1 MRVKFTG
8 SCLKQPKI
16 LYTHG
21 KVVNI
26 YIVSELGASSCHN
39 NNPTLK
45 YCLFGAVTLTK
56 NANIDKYGWSG
67 YWIGFD
73 GKSAFANRV

>member
-16 LYTHG
+16 PYTHG

-26 YIVSELGASSCHN
+26 YTVSELGASSSHN
-39 NNPTLK
+39 NEPTLK
-45 YCLFGAVTLTK
+45 YCLFGAITLTK
-56 NANIDKYGWSG
+56 NSNIDKYG
-67 YWIGFD
+67 
-73 GKSAFANRV
+73 